1 MIYFDN
7 EIDEKGVRVEEQ
19 LINENEFIRI
29 RKEKLEKIIQHG
41 INPYSYKYDRTHST
55 KEITEHFDTLEGTKV
70 STAGR
75 LIAVREHGKVSFG
88 DIADSQ
94 AHVQIYI
101 RKDDIGEKNFQL
113 FKLLDIGD
121 IIGVSGDVLKTRM
134 GEITIK
140 VDNFELLAKTVR
152 PIPIVKEKIED
163 GKRIVYDQF
172 ADKEMRYRQRYLD
185 LMVNQEVRDVFKKR
199 SQIIKC
205 MRQFLDNKGF
215 IEVETPTLQPIYGGA
230 SARPFVTHHNALDMK
245 LYLRIA
251 DELYLKRL
259 IIGGFE
265 GVYEICKDFR
275 NEGVDRFHNPEFTMM
290 ELYVAYNDYYY
301 MMTLYEEMV
310 STIAKEM
317 LGTMK
322 ITLGDQEINLT
333 PPWPRMDIFEAIEKY
348 TGHQLLNKSFEEIRI
363 IARKLQLEVSEFMGR
378 GKLIDEIFSELVE
391 PHLIQ
396 PIHIMDHPIELS
408 PLAKKHRS
416 KPEQVE
422 RFESIIGGREMCNAF
437 SELNDPFDQRQRFEN
452 QMKLREQGDD
462 EAQVM
467 DEDYIRAMEYGL
479 PPTAGIGVGIDR
491 LVMLLTNQPSIRDV
505 LLFPHMRPVG

>member
-1 MIYFDN
+1 MEQKATDAN
-7 EIDEKGVRVEEQ
+7 EIT
-19 LINENEFIRI
+19 RI
-29 RKEKLEKIIQHG
+29 RTEKLEKIIQQG
-41 INPYSYKYDRTHST
+41 IDPYSYKYDRSHST
-55 KEITEHFDTLEGTKV
+55 KEIIEQFDTLEGTKV
-70 STAGR
+70 SIAGR
-75 LIAVREHGKVSFG
+75 LMAVREHGKASFG
-88 DIADSQ
+88 DLADGQ
-94 AHVQIYI
+94 DLIQIYI
-101 RKDDIGEKNFQL
+101 RKDDIGEKNFHL

-121 IIGVSGDVLKTRM
+121 FIGVSGDVLKTRM

-140 VDNFELLAKTVR
+140 VDRFELLAKAIR

-163 GKRIVYDQF
+163 GKRLVYDQF

-185 LMVNQEVRDVFKKR
+185 LLVNRDVREVFKKR
-199 SQIIKC
+199 SQLIKL
-205 MRQFLDNKGF
+205 MRQFLDDKGF

-230 SARPFVTHHNALDMK
+230 SARPFVTHHNALDMR

-275 NEGVDRFHNPEFTMM
+275 NEGIDRFHNPEFTMM
-290 ELYVAYNDYYY
+290 ELYVAYKDYYY

-310 STIAKEM
+310 SKISQEL

-322 ITLGDQEINLT
+322 VQYGDQEIDLT
-333 PPWPRMDIFEAIEKY
+333 PPWPRLDLFEAIEKY
-348 TGHQLLNKSFEEIRI
+348 TGHNLLNKSLQEIRT
-363 IARKLQLEVSEFMGR
+363 IAKGLHLVVEPSMGR
-378 GKLIDEIFSELVE
+378 GKLIDEIFSECVE

-396 PIHIMDHPIELS
+396 PIHIMDYPIELS

-416 KPEQVE
+416 KPGQVE

-437 SELNDPFDQRQRFEN
+437 SELNDPFDQKQRFEN

-467 DEDYIRAMEYGL
+467 DEDYIRAMEYGM
-479 PPTAGIGVGIDR
+479 PPTAGIGVGVDR

-505 LLFPHMRPVG
+505 LLFPHLRPIG

>member
-1 MIYFDN
+1 MEQKATDAN
-7 EIDEKGVRVEEQ
+7 EIT
-19 LINENEFIRI
+19 RI
-29 RKEKLEKIIQHG
+29 RTEKLEKIIQQG
-41 INPYSYKYDRTHST
+41 IDPYSYKYDRSHST
-55 KEITEHFDTLEGTKV
+55 KEIIEQFDTLEGTKV
-70 STAGR
+70 SIAGR
-75 LIAVREHGKVSFG
+75 LMAVREHGKASFG
-88 DIADSQ
+88 DLADGQ
-94 AHVQIYI
+94 DLIQIYI
-101 RKDDIGEKNFQL
+101 RKDDIGEKNFHL

-121 IIGVSGDVLKTRM
+121 FIGVSGDVLKTRM

-140 VDNFELLAKTVR
+140 VDRFELLAKAIR

-163 GKRIVYDQF
+163 GKRLVYDQF

-185 LMVNQEVRDVFKKR
+185 LLVNRDVREVFKKR
-199 SQIIKC
+199 SQLIKL
-205 MRQFLDNKGF
+205 MRQFLDDKGF

-230 SARPFVTHHNALDMK
+230 SARPFVTHHNALDMR

-275 NEGVDRFHNPEFTMM
+275 NEGIDRFHNPEFTMM
-290 ELYVAYNDYYY
+290 ELYVAYKDYYY

-310 STIAKEM
+310 SKISQEL

-322 ITLGDQEINLT
+322 VQYGDQEIDLT
-333 PPWPRMDIFEAIEKY
+333 PPWPRLDLFEAIEKY
-348 TGHQLLNKSFEEIRI
+348 TGHNLLNKSLQEIRT
-363 IARKLQLEVSEFMGR
+363 IAKGLHLVVEPSMGR
-378 GKLIDEIFSELVE
+378 GKLIDEIFSECVE

-396 PIHIMDHPIELS
+396 PIHIMDYPIELS

-416 KPEQVE
+416 KPGQVE
-422 RFESIIGGREMCNAF
+422 RFESMIGGREMCNAF
-437 SELNDPFDQRQRFEN
+437 SELNDPFDQKQRFEN

-467 DEDYIRAMEYGL
+467 DEDYIRAMEYGM
-479 PPTAGIGVGIDR
+479 PPTAGIGVGVDR

-505 LLFPHMRPVG
+505 LLFPHLRPIG

>member
-1 MIYFDN
+1 VEQKATDAN
-7 EIDEKGVRVEEQ
+7 EIT
-19 LINENEFIRI
+19 RI
-29 RKEKLEKIIQHG
+29 RTEKLEKIIQQG
-41 INPYSYKYDRTHST
+41 IDPYSYKYDRSHST
-55 KEITEHFDTLEGTKV
+55 KEIIEQFDTLEGTKV
-70 STAGR
+70 SIAGR
-75 LIAVREHGKVSFG
+75 LMAVREHGKASFG
-88 DIADSQ
+88 DLADGQ
-94 AHVQIYI
+94 DLIQIYI
-101 RKDDIGEKNFQL
+101 RKDDIGEKNFHL

-121 IIGVSGDVLKTRM
+121 FIGVSGDVLKTRM

-140 VDNFELLAKTVR
+140 VDRFELLAKAIR

-163 GKRIVYDQF
+163 GKRLVYDQF

-185 LMVNQEVRDVFKKR
+185 LLVNRDVREVFKKR
-199 SQIIKC
+199 SQLIKL
-205 MRQFLDNKGF
+205 MRQFLDDKGF

-230 SARPFVTHHNALDMK
+230 SARPFVTHHNALDMR

-275 NEGVDRFHNPEFTMM
+275 NEGIDRFHNPEFTMM
-290 ELYVAYNDYYY
+290 ELYVAYKDYYY

-310 STIAKEM
+310 SKISQEL

-322 ITLGDQEINLT
+322 VQYGDQEIDLT
-333 PPWPRMDIFEAIEKY
+333 PPWPRLDLFEAIEKY
-348 TGHQLLNKSFEEIRI
+348 TGHNLLNKSLQEIRT
-363 IARKLQLEVSEFMGR
+363 IAKGLHLVVEPSMGR
-378 GKLIDEIFSELVE
+378 GKLIDEIFSECVE

-396 PIHIMDHPIELS
+396 PIHIMDYPIELS

-416 KPEQVE
+416 KPGQVE

-437 SELNDPFDQRQRFEN
+437 SELNDPFDQKQRFEN

-467 DEDYIRAMEYGL
+467 DEDYIRAMEYGM
-479 PPTAGIGVGIDR
+479 PPTAGIGVGVDR

-505 LLFPHMRPVG
+505 LLFPHLRPIG